1 MGKKKRYRG
10 HYCWMCE
17 SILSNE
23 SFSGRG
29 HRDHIC
35 KKCKKLPRAKRQE
48 KMDQDFL
55 FNVLLQ
61 KNISKGNQK
70 TLEEMVSRSA
80 GCMKEKAEA
89 VLLVAQTLPRKKK
102 RKLRKNNRAL
112 FDELV
117 RLGLVYDWSE
127 DLVDEPEHDDYCDHY
142 DCWYEMDEQR
152 CLELDTELR
161 FLADQEDLFQLLE
174 IANHSGLT
182 FFQGLEKTEY
192 SFHECGADSFAT
204 GERFTVRGSP

>member
-35 KKCKKLPRAKRQE
+35 KKCKNLPHAKRQE

-70 TLEEMVSRSA
+70 TLEEMVSRST

-89 VLLVAQTLPRKKK
+89 VLLVAQ
-102 RKLRKNNRAL
+102 
-112 FDELV
+112 
-117 RLGLVYDWSE
+117 
-127 DLVDEPEHDDYCDHY
+127 
-142 DCWYEMDEQR
+142 M
-152 CLELDTELR
+152 
-161 FLADQEDLFQLLE
+161 
-174 IANHSGLT
+174 
-182 FFQGLEKTEY
+182 
-192 SFHECGADSFAT
+192 
-204 GERFTVRGSP
+204 

>member
-80 GCMKEKAEA
+80 GRMKEKAEA

-102 RKLRKNNRAL
+102 RRLRKNNRAL
-112 FDELV
+112 FEELV
-117 RLGLVYDWSE
+117 RLGLIFDWCE
-127 DLVDEPEHDDYCDHY
+127 GLVDEPKYYYDEHDG
-142 DCWYEMDEQR
+142 YEWEVQR

-174 IANHSGLT
+174 IAQHYGIKFSKG
-182 FFQGLEKTEY
+182 
-192 SFHECGADSFAT
+192 
-204 GERFTVRGSP
+204 

>member
-80 GCMKEKAEA
+80 GRMKEKAEA

-102 RKLRKNNRAL
+102 RRLRKNNRAL
-112 FDELV
+112 FEELV
-117 RLGLVYDWSE
+117 RLGLIFDWGEVSYEDESEYDAE
-127 DLVDEPEHDDYCDHY
+127 DEWE
-142 DCWYEMDEQR
+142 EQH

-161 FLADQEDLFQLLE
+161 FLADQEDLFQLLD
-174 IANHSGLT
+174 IAKHYDIKFSKG
-182 FFQGLEKTEY
+182 
-192 SFHECGADSFAT
+192 
-204 GERFTVRGSP
+204 